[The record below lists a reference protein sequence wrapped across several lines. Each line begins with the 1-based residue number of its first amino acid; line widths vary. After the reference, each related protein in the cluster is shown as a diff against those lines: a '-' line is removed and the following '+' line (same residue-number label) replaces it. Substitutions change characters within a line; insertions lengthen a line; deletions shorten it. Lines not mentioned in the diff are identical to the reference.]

1 MVPFK
6 VGDEAAI
13 TKRITSEDIL
23 MFAEVST
30 DNNPVHLD
38 DAYAAT
44 TRFGKRIAHGIIS
57 AGLISAVIGT
67 KLPGVGAIYLSQT
80 LKFKAPVYIGDV
92 ITARA
97 VVKAIREDKPIMT
110 LQTVCTNQDG
120 KEVTDGEAVVMFEAP
135 PALPG
140 T

>member
-97 VVKAIREDKPIMT
+97 TVKAIREDKPIMT
-110 LQTVCTNQDG
+110 LHTVCTNQDG

>member
-1 MVPFK
+1 MIPFK
-6 VGDEAAI
+6 VGDAAAI
-13 TKRITSEDIL
+13 TKRITHEDVL

-30 DNNPVHLD
+30 DNNPVHMD
-38 DAYAAT
+38 DAFASK
-44 TRFGKRIAHGIIS
+44 TRFKKRIAHGIIS

-80 LKFKAPVYIGDV
+80 LKFKAPVFIGDV

-97 VVKAIREDKPIMT
+97 IVKAVREDKPIMT

-120 KEVTDGEAVVMFEAP
+120 LEVTEGEAVVMYDP
-135 PALPG
+135 PSEG
-140 T
+140 

>member
-1 MVPFK
+1 MIPFK

-13 TKRITSEDIL
+13 TKRITSEDVL

-30 DNNPVHLD
+30 DNNPIHLD
-38 DAYAAT
+38 DAFAAK
-44 TRFGKRIAHGIIS
+44 TRFKKRIAHGIIS

-80 LKFKAPVYIGDV
+80 LKFKAPVYLGDV

-97 VVKAIREDKPIMT
+97 VVKAVREDKPIMT
-110 LQTVCTNQDG
+110 LQTICTNQDG
-120 KEVTDGEAVVMFEAP
+120 VDVTEGEAVVMYDP
-135 PALPG
+135 PPEG
-140 T
+140 